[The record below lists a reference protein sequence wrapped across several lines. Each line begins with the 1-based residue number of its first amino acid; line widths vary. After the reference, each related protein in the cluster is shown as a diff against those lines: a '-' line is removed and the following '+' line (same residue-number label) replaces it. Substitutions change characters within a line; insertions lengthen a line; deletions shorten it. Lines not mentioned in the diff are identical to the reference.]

1 MNHERRATRR
11 VMAAEYPPFMN
22 GYGTVSK
29 VLEKIKEAQTPDR
42 FTQDFLSTK
51 LGFPGGTAKPFIP
64 LAKRI
69 GFLESDGKPT
79 ELYRS
84 FRNSSQSKAAMAAAI
99 RKGYS
104 QFYERN
110 EYAHDLDK
118 KKLEGLA
125 VEITGLEQGH
135 ATVRAIVGTF
145 EALKSLA
152 DFSKA
157 EPKQEEQKEK
167 GKSAPRTKE
176 SINTDSDEDDVKLNL
191 AYTINLVLPKSDDI
205 AVFNAIFKSL
215 REHLLK
221 K

>member
-1 MNHERRATRR
+1 
-11 VMAAEYPPFMN
+11 MAAEYPPFMN
-22 GYGTVSK
+22 GYGTTSK
-29 VLEKIKEAQTPDR
+29 ILDKIKEAQTPDR

-64 LAKRI
+64 LAKRL
-69 GFLESDGKPT
+69 GLLESDGKPT
-79 ELYRS
+79 DLYKS
-84 FRNSSQSKAAMAAAI
+84 FRNSAQSKAAMAAAI

-104 QFYERN
+104 KFYERN

-145 EALKSLA
+145 EALKTFA
-152 DFSKA
+152 DFNKA
-157 EPKQEEQKEK
+157 ALKADADKDPAPKEELK
-167 GKSAPRTKE
+167 GTSEVK
-176 SINTDSDEDDVKLNL
+176 TDDDVKLNL
-191 AYTINLVLPKSDDI
+191 AYTINLVLPRSDDV

-221 K
+221 R

>member
-1 MNHERRATRR
+1 
-11 VMAAEYPPFMN
+11 MAAEYPPFMN
-22 GYGTVSK
+22 GYGTISK
-29 VLEKIKEAQTPDR
+29 ILEKIKEAQTPDR

-79 ELYRS
+79 DLYKS
-84 FRNSSQSKAAMAAAI
+84 FRNSAQSKAAVAAAI
-99 RKGYS
+99 RKGYV

-145 EALKSLA
+145 EALKLFA
-152 DFSKA
+152 DFSKG
-157 EPKQEEQKEK
+157 EPKPDTDKEK
-167 GKSAPRTKE
+167 AKDKAGDKTK
-176 SINTDSDEDDVKLNL
+176 DETTNDTDDVKLNL

-215 REHLLK
+215 KEHLLK
-221 K
+221 R

>member
-1 MNHERRATRR
+1 
-11 VMAAEYPPFMN
+11 MAAEYPPFMN
-22 GYGTVSK
+22 AYGTAAK
-29 VLEKIKEAQTPDR
+29 ILTKIKEAQTPDR

-51 LGFPGGTAKPFIP
+51 LGYPGGTARAFIP

-69 GFLESDGKPT
+69 GLLESDGRPT
-79 ELYRS
+79 EIYKS
-84 FRNSSQSKAAMAAAI
+84 FRNSSQSKVAMAAAI
-99 RKGYS
+99 KKGYS
-104 QFYERN
+104 QLYERN

-118 KKLEGLA
+118 KKLEGLI
-125 VEITGLEQGH
+125 VELTGLQQGH

-145 EALKSLA
+145 ESLKAFA
-152 DFSKA
+152 DFNETEIKVNETKNKS
-157 EPKQEEQKEK
+157 KEK
-167 GKSAPRTKE
+167 NSSSQHNDGNEDR
-176 SINTDSDEDDVKLNL
+176 EDDLKLNL

>member
-1 MNHERRATRR
+1 
-11 VMAAEYPPFMN
+11 MAAEYPPFVN

-29 VLEKIKEAQTPDR
+29 ILEKVKEAQTPDR

-69 GFLESDGKPT
+69 GLLESDGKPT
-79 ELYRS
+79 DLYKS
-84 FRNSSQSKAAMAAAI
+84 FRNPSQSKAAMAAAI
-99 RKGYS
+99 RKGYG

-118 KKLEGLA
+118 KKLEGLV

-145 EALKSLA
+145 EALKGFA

-157 EPKQEEQKEK
+157 EPKAHAAEKETPQRD
-167 GKSAPRTKE
+167 KSTPGGDTP
-176 SINTDSDEDDVKLNL
+176 DEVQLNL
-191 AYTINLVLPKSDDI
+191 AYTINLVLPKSDDV

-215 REHLLK
+215 REHLLRK
-221 K
+221 